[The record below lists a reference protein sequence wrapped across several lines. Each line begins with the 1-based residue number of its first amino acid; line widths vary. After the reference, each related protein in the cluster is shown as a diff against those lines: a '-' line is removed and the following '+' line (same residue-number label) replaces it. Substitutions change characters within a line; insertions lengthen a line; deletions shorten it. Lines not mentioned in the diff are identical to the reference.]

1 MKVYITQKGILSLQ
15 KEQVPL
21 RRSHTVTAGFSVHLQ
36 YSIRFRVKYKESV
49 FCSSIV
55 LIKRKKVKCGINMGS
70 PFWMLQWPI
79 KDPSPFGPRTLY
91 QQDLHF

>member
-21 RRSHTVTAGFSVHLQ
+21 RRSHTVTAGFSVQIQ

-49 FCSSIV
+49 FCS
-55 LIKRKKVKCGINMGS
+55 
-70 PFWMLQWPI
+70 
-79 KDPSPFGPRTLY
+79 
-91 QQDLHF
+91 